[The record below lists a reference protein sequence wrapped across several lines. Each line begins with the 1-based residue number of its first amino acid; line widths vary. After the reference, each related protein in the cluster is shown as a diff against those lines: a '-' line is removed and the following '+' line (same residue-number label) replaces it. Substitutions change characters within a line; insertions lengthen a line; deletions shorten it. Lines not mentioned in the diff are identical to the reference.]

1 MISLLDAFLIRLPI
15 LAKIDIADGY
25 PERRAPFSI
34 VFDLFFTSNSDVV
47 KLIGLTGLLALVA
60 IVFQGIQIFFNSG
73 NQKIV
78 EQKKS
83 NIKKILI
90 AFAIIISIEGLIRGI
105 NVLWINANG
114 GSIAS

>member
-15 LAKIDIADGY
+15 LAKIDIGDSGQV
-25 PERRAPFSI
+25 RRHPFSI
-34 VFDLFFTSNSDVV
+34 VFDLFFTSNSDVA
-47 KLIGLTGLLALVA
+47 KLIGLTGLLALVT

-90 AFAIIISIEGLIRGI
+90 AFAIIISIEGLIRGL
-105 NVLWINANG
+105 NVLWINAK
-114 GSIAS
+114 GSDFVS